1 MLTQLLHYILIQLKN
16 LITDELWGIYY
27 KPDIEGLG
35 VQGGTSPYIVDK
47 HFDKV
52 MLILTDLSLL
62 SFKQQKTLM
71 ICGVQL

>member
-1 MLTQLLHYILIQLKN
+1 LGN
-16 LITDELWGIYY
+16 LY

-52 MLILTDLSLL
+52 DVDLMDLSLV
-62 SFKQQKTLM
+62 SFKRQKTLM